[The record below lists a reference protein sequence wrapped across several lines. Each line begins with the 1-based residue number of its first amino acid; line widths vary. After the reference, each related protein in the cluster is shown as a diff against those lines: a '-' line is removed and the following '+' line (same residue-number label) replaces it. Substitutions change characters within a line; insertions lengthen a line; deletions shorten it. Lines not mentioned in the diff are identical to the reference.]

1 LESLSLLQL
10 PCSSERVCPKLKTE
24 EATNRRVFIVH
35 EPAPAKVASEAAPG
49 RTGRILLLLLTGL
62 ALGIAA
68 DRFVL
73 PERSKDSPHSTA
85 QAVPH
90 AQAPFSRIGNRITV
104 PPESLLRS
112 QLVVADVTSKEV
124 SRSLVLPAM
133 VESDPARTVKVL
145 PPVTGRVVELK
156 VQLGERVVEGQE
168 LAIIDSGDLAQA
180 YSDVEKA
187 QSSTTLTKKA
197 LDRQLGLLKIGGGA
211 VKEREQAESDYAQ
224 AVAELDRAQMRLRS
238 IGVSAEQIGKSR
250 LLTMKAPVA
259 GSLIDLQIAPGA
271 FLNDL
276 TAAAM
281 TIANLDTIWVTA
293 NVPEKDV
300 SFVFTGQT
308 VNVTFPAYPDK
319 VFSGKVL
326 FVSDVIEPDTRR
338 NKVRIAFDNP
348 DKAMKPNMFANA
360 TFVAPPASRLIV
372 PTSALLM
379 TNDRTS
385 VFVEVAEWA
394 FERRDVEVAYQEGPT
409 VVVKVGLQ
417 PGERIVVK
425 GAVRLND

>member
-1 LESLSLLQL
+1 MLSNDLQGKRQPAGL
-10 PCSSERVCPKLKTE
+10 VVNKLVSANISPEVPSPRK
-24 EATNRRVFIVH
+24 AR
-35 EPAPAKVASEAAPG
+35 S
-49 RTGRILLLLLTGL
+49 LLLLLTGL
-62 ALGIAA
+62 VLGIVA
-68 DRFVL
+68 DRFL
-73 PERSKDSPHSTA
+73 IAPKEGQDIRQSSA
-85 QAVPH
+85 QAVPR
-90 AQAPFSRIGNRITV
+90 AQAPFSRIGNRIIV

-112 QLVVADVTSKEV
+112 QLVVADVASKEMA
-124 SRSLVLPAM
+124 RSLVLPAM
-133 VESDPARTVKVL
+133 VEADPARTVKVL

-156 VQLGERVVEGQE
+156 VQLGERVVEGQD
-168 LAIIDSGDLAQA
+168 LAVIDSGDLAQA

-187 QSSTTLTKKA
+187 QSARTLTKKA
-197 LDRQLGLLKIGGGA
+197 LDRQMGLQKIGGGA
-211 VKEREQAESDYAQ
+211 IKEREQAESDYAQ
-224 AVAELDRAQMRLRS
+224 AEAELDRAQTRLRS
-238 IGVSAEQIGKSR
+238 IGVSAEQMVKSR

-271 FLNDL
+271 FLNDM

-281 TIANLDTIWVTA
+281 TIANLETIWVTA
-293 NVPEKDV
+293 NVPEKDI

-308 VNVTFPAYPDK
+308 VSVTFPAYRDK

-348 DKAMKPNMFANA
+348 DRTMKPNMFANA
-360 TFVAPPASRLIV
+360 TFFAPPMSRLIV

-409 VVVKVGLQ
+409 AAVKAGLK

>member
-1 LESLSLLQL
+1 
-10 PCSSERVCPKLKTE
+10 
-24 EATNRRVFIVH
+24 
-35 EPAPAKVASEAAPG
+35 
-49 RTGRILLLLLTGL
+49 LLLLTGL
-62 ALGIAA
+62 ALGIVA
-68 DRFVL
+68 DRYL
-73 PERSKDSPHSTA
+73 GGPTTHQDSLQTSA
-85 QAVPH
+85 QAVPR

-104 PPESLLRS
+104 PPDSLLRS

-124 SRSLVLPAM
+124 SRTLVLPAI

-156 VQLGERVVEGQE
+156 VQLGERVVQGQE
-168 LAIIDSGDLAQA
+168 LAVIDSGDLAQA

-187 QSSTTLTKKA
+187 QSSVTLTKKA

-211 VKEREQAESDYAQ
+211 IKEREQAESDYSQ
-224 AVAELDRAQMRLRS
+224 AVAEFDRAQTRLRS
-238 IGVSAEQIGKSR
+238 IGVSAEQIAKSR
-250 LLTMKAPVA
+250 LLTMRAPGA
-259 GSLIDLQIAPGA
+259 GSVIDLQVAPGA
-271 FLNDL
+271 FLNDV

-293 NVPEKDV
+293 NVPEKDI

-360 TFVAPPASRLIV
+360 TFVAPSVSQLIV

-394 FERRDVEVAYQEGPT
+394 FERREVEVAYQEGAT
-409 VVVKVGLQ
+409 AAVKVGLQ

>member
-1 LESLSLLQL
+1 M
-10 PCSSERVCPKLKTE
+10 
-24 EATNRRVFIVH
+24 
-35 EPAPAKVASEAAPG
+35 
-49 RTGRILLLLLTGL
+49 
-62 ALGIAA
+62 
-68 DRFVL
+68 
-73 PERSKDSPHSTA
+73 
-85 QAVPH
+85 
-90 AQAPFSRIGNRITV
+90 
-104 PPESLLRS
+104 PPDSLLRT
-112 QLVVADVTSKEV
+112 QLVVADVAAKEL

-180 YSDVEKA
+180 YSDMEKA
-187 QSSTTLTKKA
+187 QSAATLTKKA
-197 LDRQLGLLKIGGGA
+197 LDRQMGLQKIGGGA
-211 VKEREQAESDYAQ
+211 IKEREQAESDYAQ
-224 AVAELDRAQMRLRS
+224 AGAELERAQTRLRS
-238 IGVSAEQIGKSR
+238 MGVSAEQIAKSR
-250 LLTMKAPVA
+250 LLTVKAPVA

-271 FLNDL
+271 FLNDM

-293 NVPEKDV
+293 NVPEKDI

-308 VNVTFPAYPDK
+308 VSVTFPAYPDK

-348 DKAMKPNMFANA
+348 DRTMKPNMFASA
-360 TFVAPPASRLIV
+360 TFFAPPVSRLIV

-379 TNDRTS
+379 TNDKTS

-394 FERRDVEVAYQEGPT
+394 FERRDVEVAYQEGAT
-409 VVVKVGLQ
+409 AAVKAGLRS
-417 PGERIVVK
+417 GERIVVK